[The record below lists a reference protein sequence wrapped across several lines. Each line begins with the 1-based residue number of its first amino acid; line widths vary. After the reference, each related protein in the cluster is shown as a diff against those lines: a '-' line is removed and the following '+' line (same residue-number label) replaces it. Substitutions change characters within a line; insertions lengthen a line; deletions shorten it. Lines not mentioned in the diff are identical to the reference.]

1 MVLLSNPQQIHG
13 RAVVTGGWVIVWYWA
28 ERQNAQARCTDVLT
42 FHENDARKEDEYLL
56 VHGRTFEIPIV
67 QLEFSICPRSSFG
80 VLIAALNF
88 PTVCLQWKW
97 IPTRATSNKLASH
110 PGCGFSK
117 KMDNHVGWARRPRKV
132 SKLPTKRDP
141 QNVMIASHHC
151 FIGWSSKFA
160 RPERSSRS
168 YRFVQKAKLSFLFCP
183 WWLHRSLQLIGCVL
197 FSPKSQLMAAHFPLL
212 QCVPIAHGTLPL
224 SCHSFFC
231 SIQASVSTWHLKRP
245 WCGPLRSVV
254 SFWLWKDSR
263 M

>member
-1 MVLLSNPQQIHG
+1 MPKWGVRMSLLSMKTMREKRMSTFWFMAEHLKFQLYNLNSQFAPGAASAFWLQCSIFQQYVYSG
-13 RAVVTGGWVIVWYWA
+13 NG
-28 ERQNAQARCTDVLT
+28 
-42 FHENDARKEDEYLL
+42 F
-56 VHGRTFEIPIV
+56 
-67 QLEFSICPRSSFG
+67 
-80 VLIAALNF
+80 
-88 PTVCLQWKW
+88 
-97 IPTRATSNKLASH
+97 LASH
-110 PGCGFSK
+110 PGCGFSR